1 MLPTLNQEEIHNT
14 NRPITSTKLETG
26 LKTPS
31 KQKSSSVSFKGEF
44 YQIFGEALTPAFLKL
59 FPRGCSLP
67 SKEAMRVFE
76 AQDPNVEQ

>member
-59 FPRGCSLP
+59 FPRGCSLFE
-67 SKEAMRVFE
+67 EAMRVFE
-76 AQDPNVEQ
+76 AQDRNVEQ